1 MICGGQ
7 LAGLRRPEGLDP
19 ERARQSHERQIEA
32 VVPGLGRPRLHVVS
46 RRVDRVIRLAGQ
58 LERPAPQTRWPPA
71 RSQGRDQLLRPQV
84 LMDVDPGTHFNV
96 S

>member
-1 MICGGQ
+1 MQRI
-7 LAGLRRPEGLDP
+7 LRRPGL
-19 ERARQSHERQIEA
+19 
-32 VVPGLGRPRLHVVS
+32 VVLASVGVASALVVS